1 MRNPSSLFLAACSC
15 AQQHHQRQALGQW
28 PQCRR
33 GGQPIPPPPHAHP
46 PTLHQLLAEVEL
58 PLEDTELDNR
68 NYDDEKQQ
76 VGGFGTPHGKIHIKQ
91 QINHDGE
98 VNRARCVHARSTCM
112 TVSVSLLSSGCV
124 GVWVDRS
131 P

>member
-1 MRNPSSLFLAACSC
+1 MPTTPTNAS
-15 AQQHHQRQALGQW
+15 HALRSILHYV
-28 PQCRR
+28 PA
-33 GGQPIPPPPHAHP
+33 PPVS
-46 PTLHQLLAEVEL
+46 AEVEL

-98 VNRARCVHARSTCM
+98 VNRARWANKH
-112 TVSVSLLSSGCV
+112 TVLATGYYALYQLLVACALV
-124 GVWVDRS
+124 LTL
-131 P
+131 

>member
-1 MRNPSSLFLAACSC
+1 MSC
-15 AQQHHQRQALGQW
+15 
-28 PQCRR
+28 P
-33 GGQPIPPPPHAHP
+33 
-46 PTLHQLLAEVEL
+46 AEVEL

-98 VNRARCVHARSTCM
+98 VNRAR
-112 TVSVSLLSSGCV
+112 
-124 GVWVDRS
+124 
-131 P
+131 

>member
-1 MRNPSSLFLAACSC
+1 VPCLPS
-15 AQQHHQRQALGQW
+15 
-28 PQCRR
+28 
-33 GGQPIPPPPHAHP
+33 PHS
-46 PTLHQLLAEVEL
+46 EVEL

-98 VNRARCVHARSTCM
+98 VNRARWVLWL
-112 TVSVSLLSSGCV
+112 VSMFA
-124 GVWVDRS
+124 
-131 P
+131 

>member
-1 MRNPSSLFLAACSC
+1 MQSLSPGVYCLSVS
-15 AQQHHQRQALGQW
+15 
-28 PQCRR
+28 
-33 GGQPIPPPPHAHP
+33 
-46 PTLHQLLAEVEL
+46 AEVEL

-98 VNRARCVHARSTCM
+98 VNRARWVYTHRGACRAPAPHTCM
-112 TVSVSLLSSGCV
+112 CTAPVMQRLRGMGFEQQAAQQYCIEVTCRGGSMCSRC
-124 GVWVDRS
+124 RK

>member
-1 MRNPSSLFLAACSC
+1 M
-15 AQQHHQRQALGQW
+15 
-28 PQCRR
+28 
-33 GGQPIPPPPHAHP
+33 PH
-46 PTLHQLLAEVEL
+46 AEVEL

-98 VNRARCVHARSTCM
+98 VNRARYGLQLPRWWPGLVTA
-112 TVSVSLLSSGCV
+112 LSMGCV
-124 GVWVDRS
+124 ESCGCMCGDSIQRGEAWTGHACGRPYLSVLLT
-131 P
+131 PIPAACCA

>member
-1 MRNPSSLFLAACSC
+1 
-15 AQQHHQRQALGQW
+15 
-28 PQCRR
+28 
-33 GGQPIPPPPHAHP
+33 
-46 PTLHQLLAEVEL
+46 VEL

-98 VNRARCVHARSTCM
+98 VNRARCALGAGPAGGCACG
-112 TVSVSLLSSGCV
+112 SGSCCA
-124 GVWVDRS
+124 
-131 P
+131 

>member
-1 MRNPSSLFLAACSC
+1 VSP
-15 AQQHHQRQALGQW
+15 
-28 PQCRR
+28 
-33 GGQPIPPPPHAHP
+33 
-46 PTLHQLLAEVEL
+46 AEVEL

-98 VNRARCVHARSTCM
+98 VNRARWGTRLWCYSA
-112 TVSVSLLSSGCV
+112 G
-124 GVWVDRS
+124 
-131 P
+131 

>member
-1 MRNPSSLFLAACSC
+1 MSC
-15 AQQHHQRQALGQW
+15 
-28 PQCRR
+28 PVF
-33 GGQPIPPPPHAHP
+33 
-46 PTLHQLLAEVEL
+46 AEVEL

-98 VNRARCVHARSTCM
+98 VNRARCVTQHAMQPAARSITPACAVQQRLRWGAYSHEGWKPRCRGGKLNLGLGLPDSM
-112 TVSVSLLSSGCV
+112 LLV
-124 GVWVDRS
+124 GT